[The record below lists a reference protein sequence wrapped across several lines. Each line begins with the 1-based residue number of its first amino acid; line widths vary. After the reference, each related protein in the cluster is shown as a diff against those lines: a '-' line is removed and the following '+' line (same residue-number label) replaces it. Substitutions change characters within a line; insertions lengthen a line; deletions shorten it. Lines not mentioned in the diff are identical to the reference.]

1 MIRLLRTLALFAV
14 LLGPAAAWA
23 ADPPGQGSG
32 AERGKFVL
40 PRMIVAAIQGDR
52 VVRHYALLMR
62 LELAK
67 PADAKRIE
75 ENLVRLQNAFIL
87 DLNDVAATG
96 DTFDQERAKRR
107 LIASAARVLGDPAV
121 VQDVVFE
128 RVLERRVPPN

>member
-1 MIRLLRTLALFAV
+1 MSRLVRLLV
-14 LLGPAAAWA
+14 LLVALTGGGTAFA
-23 ADPPGQGSG
+23 ADPPAAGTG
-32 AERGKFVL
+32 AEKGKFVL

-87 DLNDVAATG
+87 DLNDVASVG
-96 DTFDQERAKRR
+96 DSFDQERAKRR
-107 LIASAARVLGDPAV
+107 LMSSAARILGDAHV
-121 VQDVVFE
+121 VEDVVFE
-128 RVLERRVPPN
+128 RVLERRVQPN